1 MVTDTHPMINW
12 RLFSELFIDNV
23 LNLTQFILLN
33 ARNVN
38 NKLPELY
45 DLLYCM
51 QYNVIIMNES
61 WLRSSSPDGMIDPQ
75 GLYTVT
81 RCDRESQFAA
91 GGVCIFVSKIY
102 NVVVVVNVADL
113 CPELEIC
120 CIDLLH
126 DNTRCRVIGMQST

>member
-1 MVTDTHPMINW
+1 MTLVANTHPMINW

-23 LNLTQFILLN
+23 HNLTKSIFLN
-33 ARNVN
+33 ARSVN

-61 WLRSSSPDGMIDPQ
+61 WLRSSTPDGMIDPR

-91 GGVCIFVSKIY
+91 GGVCIFVSKMY
-102 NVVVVVNVADL
+102 SVAVVNVADL
-113 CPELEIC
+113 YPELEIC

-126 DNTRCRVIGMQST
+126 DNT